1 MCIYI
6 GHVEDV
12 VVHSNQ
18 AGSVGS
24 VMVEG
29 MLCKAATCS
38 LHAIPCCVHSKGK
51 GGGGGGG
58 GGGLELFVELY
69 TASICTVCA

>member
-1 MCIYI
+1 MYI

-12 VVHSNQ
+12 VIHSNQ

-51 GGGGGGG
+51 ER
-58 GGGLELFVELY
+58 GGGLELCRAIYILHQYVQYVHKFSV
-69 TASICTVCA
+69 